1 MPTGVALRDARSQL
15 LAAGERVLL
24 RDGPAGLTSR
34 TVTEEAGVAKGVLH
48 RHFADFD
55 DFLAA
60 LVRER
65 IAQVEALSAD
75 LGEHVGSGTVTGNL
89 SAALF
94 RLFDPLGLALVRLV
108 IARDEPRARLQGAAR
123 QGIPTLTEAVAGL
136 TDYLAAEQRA
146 GRLVPGALPLA
157 LAQALIGTGHLMFAG
172 ERGGLPDESA
182 VHEVVAAIIV
192 GAEPDAGPGADALP
206 ERR

>member
-1 MPTGVALRDARSQL
+1 MPTGVALRDARSRL

-55 DFLAA
+55 DFLAT

-65 IAQVEALSAD
+65 IAAVDAMSVD
-75 LGEHVGSGTVTGNL
+75 LGDQAGRRTVIENL
-89 SAALF
+89 STALA
-94 RLFDPLGLALVRLV
+94 RMFDPLGLAVVRLV
-108 IARDEPRARLQGAAR
+108 LSRDGLRARLRTGAR
-123 QGIPTLTEAVAGL
+123 QGIPVLTEGADGL
-136 TDYLAAEQRA
+136 AEYLAAEQRV
-146 GRLVPGALPLA
+146 GRIRADATPAVLA
-157 LAQALIGTGHLMFAG
+157 NALIGTGHLLFAA
-172 ERGGLPDESA
+172 ELGGPPDESA
-182 VHEVVAAIIV
+182 VHEVVEGIIV
-192 GAEPDAGPGADALP
+192 GAEPGVT

>member
-1 MPTGVALRDARSQL
+1 MPTGVALRDARSRL

-60 LVRER
+60 LIRER
-65 IAQVEALSAD
+65 IAAVDAMSVD
-75 LGEHVGSGTVTGNL
+75 LGDQAGRRTVIENL
-89 SAALF
+89 STALA
-94 RLFDPLGLALVRLV
+94 RMFDPLGLAVVRLV
-108 IARDEPRARLQGAAR
+108 LSRDGLRARLRTGAR
-123 QGIPTLTEAVAGL
+123 QGIPVLTEGADGL
-136 TDYLAAEQRA
+136 AEYLAAEQRV
-146 GRLVPGALPLA
+146 GRIRADVTPAVLA
-157 LAQALIGTGHLMFAG
+157 NALIGTGHLLFAA
-172 ERGGLPDESA
+172 ELGGLPDESA
-182 VHEVVAAIIV
+182 VHEVVEGIIV
-192 GAEPDAGPGADALP
+192 GAEPGVT